1 MKTATNLIFWVLL
14 FCLIDVLMEFLGV
27 EIVSLT
33 GVLLYCVAA
42 FGIVVW
48 LAVLSKRTEVVLITD
63 KAVFVRER
71 RKYTVF
77 KTDKGC
83 VFENYNDV
91 LIKSNAAELDRS
103 IKVGRKYR
111 ITSYKINL
119 FGDRNILFATEIK
132 SSVRRKSGKKSK

>member
-63 KAVFVRER
+63 KAVFVRGR

-77 KTDKGC
+77 KTDNGC
-83 VFENYNDV
+83 VFANYNEV
-91 LIKSNAAELDRS
+91 LIKSNAAELDRN

-132 SSVRRKSGKKSK
+132 SSVRRKSEKKSK